1 MANVK
6 NLDIAAHREDEL
18 LCRFLDGEASPE
30 ECQAVLT
37 RTNVDQEF
45 SKRLENFKANDLMLR
60 ALKTSS
66 DCSISPDLIAKLTE
80 KTPARAQTTALPLA
94 SRRSWF
100 ALAASVTAVVG
111 LGLALQLAKIDNDP
125 MPRMNAALAQALET
139 NPSRSNGWDVL
150 SDGRELRAVL
160 TFPAADGNWCREF
173 MLASNESHWRGVAC
187 RENNTWVTQVIG
199 SEVFLD
205 HAPGYRPAG
214 ADDNDTVA
222 RFIDE
227 QASDVAL
234 SRQQEQALL
243 ENSWSK

>member
-139 NPSRSNGWDVL
+139 NPSRSDGWDVL

-227 QASDVAL
+227 KASDVAL
-234 SRQQEQALL
+234 SRRQEQALL
-243 ENSWSK
+243 ENFWSK

>member
-1 MANVK
+1 MAMANVK
-6 NLDIAAHREDEL
+6 NLDIAGHRDDEL

-30 ECQAVLT
+30 ECLAVT
-37 RTNVDQEF
+37 ERVRHDPGF
-45 SKRLENFKANDLMLR
+45 AKRLEGFKANDLLLQSLNTTR
-60 ALKTSS
+60 DLA
-66 DCSISPDLIAKLTE
+66 ISPDLIARLTE
-80 KTPARAQTTALPLA
+80 KTPARAQTTAFPLT

-125 MPRMNAALAQALET
+125 MPRMSAALAQALET

-150 SDGRELRAVL
+150 SDGRVL

-205 HAPGYRPAG
+205 HASGYRPAG

-234 SRQQEQALL
+234 SRRQEQALL

>member
-6 NLDIAAHREDEL
+6 NLDIAGHRDDEL

-30 ECQAVLT
+30 ECLAVT
-37 RTNVDQEF
+37 ERVRHDPGF
-45 SKRLENFKANDLMLR
+45 AKRLEGFKANDLLLQSLNTTR
-60 ALKTSS
+60 DLA
-66 DCSISPDLIAKLTE
+66 ISPDLIAKLTE

-205 HAPGYRPAG
+205 HASGYRPAG

-234 SRQQEQALL
+234 SRRQEQALL